1 MHKEISPFAVW
12 WGGGNTKS
20 PLQTPINPY
29 LYFICFVT
37 CVKITFIYL
46 ILPLVYFKNHKLLKK
61 ICSINICRVITVTQ
75 YVQGL
80 DTCTDWMEALRKRII
95 AIQGDS
101 DEDEDDAKSVDWNE

>member
-1 MHKEISPFAVW
+1 M
-12 WGGGNTKS
+12 
-20 PLQTPINPY
+20 
-29 LYFICFVT
+29 
-37 CVKITFIYL
+37 

-80 DTCTDWMEALRKRII
+80 DTRTNWMEALRKRLE
-95 AIQGDS
+95 AIQGANQGDS